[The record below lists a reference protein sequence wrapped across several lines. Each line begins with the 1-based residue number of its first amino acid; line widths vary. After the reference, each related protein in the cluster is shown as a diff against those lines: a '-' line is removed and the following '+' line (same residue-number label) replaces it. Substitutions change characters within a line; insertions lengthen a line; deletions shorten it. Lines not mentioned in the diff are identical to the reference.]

1 MNMDKKAAAEYPHQE
16 LTQKIIGAAYA
27 VHGELGGGFLEKVYE
42 NAMCIELQARGLEV
56 QQQAEIEVSYK
67 RQSVGVYYADL
78 LVGKLVICEL
88 KAAESIVAG
97 HQAQLLN
104 YLKATG
110 IKVGLLL
117 NFGRERVDV
126 KRMVF

>member
-1 MNMDKKAAAEYPHQE
+1 MNTDKKAAESYPHQE
-16 LTQKIIGAAYA
+16 LTREIIGAAFA
-27 VHGELGGGFLEKVYE
+27 VHGELGCGFLEKVYE
-42 NAMCIELQARGLEV
+42 NAMCIELQAKGLAV

-67 RQSVGVYYADL
+67 EQSVGVYYADL
-78 LVGKLVICEL
+78 LVNQLVICEL
-88 KAAESIVAG
+88 KSAKALTTA

-117 NFGRERVDV
+117 NFGSERVEV

>member
-1 MNMDKKAAAEYPHQE
+1 M
-16 LTQKIIGAAYA
+16 
-27 VHGELGGGFLEKVYE
+27 
-42 NAMCIELQARGLEV
+42 V

-67 RQSVGVYYADL
+67 KQNVGVYYADL
-78 LVGKLVICEL
+78 LVNRSVICEL
-88 KAAESIVAG
+88 KSAKVLTSAHE
-97 HQAQLLN
+97 AQLLH

-117 NFGRERVDV
+117 NFGPERVDV